1 MNFVKNKKNKKLLNW
16 IFLKNWQMNNFLNW
30 ILSKNWKMNKILNWI
45 LSKNG
50 KMNTILNWILSKRCI
65 EFISENQNVR
75 KCKKNSQISMTQHV
89 CFFFSSLNA
98 VKQYWLWGQGAIN
111 LKRVQ
116 FYNTSRLFVLHCIYP
131 TQSLAAA
138 PEGWRPRNN
147 P

>member
-1 MNFVKNKKNKKLLNW
+1 MNFVKNKKMNKFFNW
-16 IFLKNWQMNNFLNW
+16 IFLKNWQMNNFFIEFCRKTGKWIKFWIQFCQKTGKLKKNWIDFCRKMEKWIQFWIELNW
-30 ILSKNWKMNKILNWI
+30 N
-45 LSKNG
+45 
-50 KMNTILNWILSKRCI
+50 
-65 EFISENQNVR
+65 
-75 KCKKNSQISMTQHV
+75 V
-89 CFFFSSLNA
+89 CFFFSSSNA